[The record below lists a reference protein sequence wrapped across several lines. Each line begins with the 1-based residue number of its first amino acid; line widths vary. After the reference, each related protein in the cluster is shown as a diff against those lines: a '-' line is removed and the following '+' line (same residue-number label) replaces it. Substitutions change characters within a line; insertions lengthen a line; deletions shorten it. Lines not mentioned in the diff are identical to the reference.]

1 MHIDTPEQI
10 MQFLDVMQ
18 FHRRSSRIGQRECPE
33 ENSTGL
39 IQKQLTIVEMTITT
53 TTTTSPS
60 HTKSTTTQTTKRKNN
75 NRRYLEADYD
85 SDPLELLLIF

>member
-53 TTTTSPS
+53 TTTTI
-60 HTKSTTTQTTKRKNN
+60 HIQNQQQHKQQKEKTTIGDTLKRTTIAIRLN
-75 NRRYLEADYD
+75 YY
-85 SDPLELLLIF
+85 